1 MPKLKVQ
8 ILLYATHII
17 TFPALILVNIKSF
30 GCVNKIKIL
39 LFSSEVEYCNKVIF
53 TGKASKM
60 CYNVVC
66 FPAERHATGDCS
78 LWQSE
83 SDETLQY
90 YQ

>member
-1 MPKLKVQ
+1 MPNLKVQ

-17 TFPALILVNIKSF
+17 TFAAFILVNIKSF
-30 GCVNKIKIL
+30 GCVNKIQVL
-39 LFSSEVEYCNKVIF
+39 LFSSEDEYCNNVIF

-66 FPAERHATGDCS
+66 SPTKRHATGDCS

-83 SDETLQY
+83 SDDTLQY